1 MAAYRSP
8 KHDATEYSPN
18 YLVFGR
24 ENRSPADLVCGTP
37 PALVP
42 TNFDDFAHEAEVRM
56 QHAYTLVREQLGVA
70 AQRHKHA
77 YDQRVRPAKFKV
89 GDWVLYFNPRR
100 QRGKQDKWRRKFA
113 GPYLVVGVPGPVNV
127 TLQLN
132 AKAQP
137 FLAHIDK
144 VKSYCADVMPKS
156 WLTTETSTAAEPVS
170 NAELGTRGGATPDDV
185 RVLSF
190 DGPSAPVYNN
200 EPVEDEH
207 GEIVPEWPPP
217 VQYRSP
223 RPQRMRQV
231 PARYRD

>member
-1 MAAYRSP
+1 MISG
-8 KHDATEYSPN
+8 S
-18 YLVFGR
+18 
-24 ENRSPADLVCGTP
+24 DLLSLKLGTI
-37 PALVP
+37 
-42 TNFDDFAHEAEVRM
+42 F
-56 QHAYTLVREQLGVA
+56 
-70 AQRHKHA
+70 
-77 YDQRVRPAKFKV
+77 
-89 GDWVLYFNPRR
+89 YFTPRR

-132 AKAQP
+132 AKAKP

-156 WLTTETSTAAEPVS
+156 WLTTGTSTAAEPVS
-170 NAELGTRGGATPDDV
+170 NAEIDTQGGTTPDEV
-185 RVLSF
+185 HALSF
-190 DGPSAPVYNN
+190 E
-200 EPVEDEH
+200 EPGEVEH